1 MRNDTDKFFSVR
13 KISQCL
19 YRLVQR
25 ILIKRTESFVHKH
38 GIQLDPACHRLD
50 LIRKSQRQ
58 GKRGLERFAA
68 GERLYTPLTSI
79 IVIDHIQFQSA
90 LVLFV
95 PRCLTSFQ
103 FILTAA
109 HRHQPDIR
117 PPQNPVKIRHLHIR
131 FQFNLL
137 LSAHISTC
145 GIRKRIDPF
154 VLFFHGLHLTLLIP
168 NGIICVLIR
177 ICRVILLVITLI
189 QNLFP
194 FGKSP

>member
-25 ILIKRTESFVHKH
+25 ILVKRTESFVHKH

-68 GERLYTPLTSI
+68 GERLYTPLTSV

-109 HRHQPDIR
+109 HRHHPDIR
-117 PPQNPVKIRHLHIR
+117 PPQDPVKIRHLDIGLK
-131 FQFNLL
+131 FDLP
-137 LSAHISTC
+137 LSIQC
-145 GIRKRIDPF
+145 PG
-154 VLFFHGLHLTLLIP
+154 
-168 NGIICVLIR
+168 
-177 ICRVILLVITLI
+177 CRVR
-189 QNLFP
+189 
-194 FGKSP
+194 K